1 MEVVNQQCGDEAEQ
15 ERAPPQR
22 VDLAG
27 KGKEKLSTRSREAEV
42 VHHESR
48 RQWGPQRQHLDSS
61 PEEEKHPDHRQGVEG
76 DLELVLEEQL
86 LGGGGGQEGGGGEDH
101 LGEETVEQGR
111 RSSTEKYR

>member
-1 MEVVNQQCGDEAEQ
+1 MEVINKCGDEADE
-15 ERAPPQR
+15 ERTSPQR
-22 VDLAG
+22 VDLG
-27 KGKEKLSTRSREAEV
+27 RKGREKLSTRRREAEV
-42 VHHESR
+42 IHHESR
-48 RQWGPQRQHLDSS
+48 RQWGPQRQHLDSA

-101 LGEETVEQGR
+101 LGEEVEQGR